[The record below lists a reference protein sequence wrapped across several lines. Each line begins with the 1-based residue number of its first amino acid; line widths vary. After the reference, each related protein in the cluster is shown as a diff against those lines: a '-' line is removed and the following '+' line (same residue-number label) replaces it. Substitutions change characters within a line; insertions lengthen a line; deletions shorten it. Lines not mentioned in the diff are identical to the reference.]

1 MIEMK
6 AKLHEVLVFQQR
18 IQKQMDRLIDRL
30 SRTAID
36 QEERKFEL
44 MYDKPLSEKEK
55 IEIKKNVIMKW
66 AILLLVPLLFLILT
80 LLNREVMM

>member
-1 MIEMK
+1 MK
-6 AKLHEVLVFQQR
+6 AKLHQVLVFQQR

-55 IEIKKNVIMKW
+55 IEIKKNIIMKW

>member
-1 MIEMK
+1 MK
-6 AKLHEVLVFQQR
+6 AKLHQVLVFQQR

-44 MYDKPLSEKEK
+44 MYDKSLSEKEK
-55 IEIKKNVIMKW
+55 IEIKKNIIMKW

>member
-6 AKLHEVLVFQQR
+6 AKLYEVLVFQQR

-55 IEIKKNVIMKW
+55 IEIKKNIIMKW

>member
-6 AKLHEVLVFQQR
+6 AKLHQVLVFQQR
-18 IQKQMDRLIDRL
+18 VQKQMDGLIDRL

-44 MYDKPLSEKEK
+44 MYDKSLSEKEK
-55 IEIKKNVIMKW
+55 IEIKKNIIMKW

>member
-1 MIEMK
+1 MK
-6 AKLHEVLVFQQR
+6 AKLHQVLVFQQR
-18 IQKQMDRLIDRL
+18 IQQQIDGLIDRL

-36 QEERKFEL
+36 QEERRFEL

-55 IEIKKNVIMKW
+55 IEIKKHIIMKW
-66 AILLLVPLLFLILT
+66 AILSLVPLLFLILT

>member
-1 MIEMK
+1 MK

-44 MYDKPLSEKEK
+44 MYDKSLSEKE
-55 IEIKKNVIMKW
+55 ILDIKKTVVMKYSLSIVI
-66 AILLLVPLLFLILT
+66 PLLILILT
-80 LLNREVMM
+80 IMNRGVM

>member
-1 MIEMK
+1 MK
-6 AKLHEVLVFQQR
+6 AKLHQVLVFQQR
-18 IQKQMDRLIDRL
+18 VQKQMDRLIDRL
-30 SRTAID
+30 SQTAID

-44 MYDKPLSEKEK
+44 MYDKSLSEKEK
-55 IEIKKNVIMKW
+55 IEIKKNIIMKW

>member
-55 IEIKKNVIMKW
+55 IEIKKNIIMKW

>member
-6 AKLHEVLVFQQR
+6 AKLHQVLVFQQR
-18 IQKQMDRLIDRL
+18 VQKQMDRLIDRL

-55 IEIKKNVIMKW
+55 IEIKKNIIMKW

>member
-1 MIEMK
+1 MK
-6 AKLHEVLVFQQR
+6 AKLYEVLVFQQR

-55 IEIKKNVIMKW
+55 IEIKKNIIMKW

>member
-1 MIEMK
+1 MK
-6 AKLHEVLVFQQR
+6 AKLNQVLVFQHQV
-18 IQKQMDRLIDRL
+18 QKKMDRLIDRL
-30 SRTAID
+30 SRTAIE

-55 IEIKKNVIMKW
+55 IEIKKHIIMKW
-66 AILLLVPLLFLILT
+66 AMILVVPVLFLILT

>member
-1 MIEMK
+1 MK

-18 IQKQMDRLIDRL
+18 IQKQMDRLINRL

-44 MYDKPLSEKEK
+44 MYDKPLSEKE
-55 IEIKKNVIMKW
+55 ILDIKKTVVMKYSLSIVI
-66 AILLLVPLLFLILT
+66 PLLILILT
-80 LLNREVMM
+80 IMNRGVM

>member
-1 MIEMK
+1 MK

-44 MYDKPLSEKEK
+44 MYDQPLSEKE
-55 IEIKKNVIMKW
+55 ILDIKKTVVMKYSLSIVI
-66 AILLLVPLLFLILT
+66 PLLILILT
-80 LLNREVMM
+80 IMNRGVM

>member
-1 MIEMK
+1 MK
-6 AKLHEVLVFQQR
+6 AKLHQVLVFQQR
-18 IQKQMDRLIDRL
+18 VQKQMDGWIDRL
-30 SRTAID
+30 SRTAIE

-55 IEIKKNVIMKW
+55 IEIKKHIIMKW
-66 AILLLVPLLFLILT
+66 AMILIVPVLFLILT

>member
-1 MIEMK
+1 MK
-6 AKLHEVLVFQQR
+6 AKLNQVLVFQQQV
-18 IQKQMDRLIDRL
+18 QKKMDRLIDRL
-30 SRTAID
+30 SRTAIE

-55 IEIKKNVIMKW
+55 IEIKKHIIMKW
-66 AILLLVPLLFLILT
+66 AMILVVPVLFLILT

>member
-1 MIEMK
+1 MK

-44 MYDKPLSEKEK
+44 MYDKPLSEKE
-55 IEIKKNVIMKW
+55 ILDIKKTVVMKYSVSIVI
-66 AILLLVPLLFLILT
+66 PLLILILT
-80 LLNREVMM
+80 IMNRGVM

>member
-1 MIEMK
+1 MK
-6 AKLHEVLVFQQR
+6 AKLHQVLVFQQR
-18 IQKQMDRLIDRL
+18 IQKQMDGLIDRL

-44 MYDKPLSEKEK
+44 MYDKSLSEKEK
-55 IEIKKNVIMKW
+55 IEIKKNIIMKW

>member
-6 AKLHEVLVFQQR
+6 AKLQQVLGFQQR
-18 IQKQMDRLIDRL
+18 VQKQMDGLIDRL

-55 IEIKKNVIMKW
+55 IEIKKHIVMKW

>member
-1 MIEMK
+1 MK
-6 AKLHEVLVFQQR
+6 AKLYQVLVFQQR
-18 IQKQMDRLIDRL
+18 IQKQIDGLIDRL

-36 QEERKFEL
+36 QEERRFEL
-44 MYDKPLSEKEK
+44 IYDKPLSEREK
-55 IEIKKNVIMKW
+55 IEIKKHIIMKW

>member
-1 MIEMK
+1 MK
-6 AKLHEVLVFQQR
+6 AKLQKVLVFQQQ
-18 IQKQMDRLIDRL
+18 IQKQIDGLIDRL

-44 MYDKPLSEKEK
+44 MYDKALSEKEK
-55 IEIKKNVIMKW
+55 IEIKKHIIMKW
-66 AILLLVPLLFLILT
+66 AILLLVPLLFLVLT